1 MCRKSR
7 WITWSNIVD
16 VSNWNSFS
24 ILETLYCTVYIQY
37 VIGLSPCVCAWAGI
51 QSLSK
56 KFQLNAWKTFRAHCS
71 IDLLNE
77 RLNQRKKRTSL
88 WKWQK
93 TLGYVSFIFLFF
105 CLKFCWPN
113 WNQRFW
119 NRWTMIQVFANLAE
133 GKSER
138 ERVNGMK
145 SSIKVHWISWF
156 GIFHTHIR
164 TILDVIPTGCV
175 CCWKKNWNNTK
186 KIYFVFAT
194 HFQVWL

>member
-37 VIGLSPCVCAWAGI
+37 VIGLSLCVCAWAGI

-93 TLGYVSFIFLFF
+93 HLVMFRLFF
-105 CLKFCWPN
+105 SFSVWNFAGQIEISVFEIVGRWFRCL
-113 WNQRFW
+113 Q
-119 NRWTMIQVFANLAE
+119 I
-133 GKSER
+133 
-138 ERVNGMK
+138 
-145 SSIKVHWISWF
+145 
-156 GIFHTHIR
+156 
-164 TILDVIPTGCV
+164 
-175 CCWKKNWNNTK
+175 
-186 KIYFVFAT
+186 
-194 HFQVWL
+194 